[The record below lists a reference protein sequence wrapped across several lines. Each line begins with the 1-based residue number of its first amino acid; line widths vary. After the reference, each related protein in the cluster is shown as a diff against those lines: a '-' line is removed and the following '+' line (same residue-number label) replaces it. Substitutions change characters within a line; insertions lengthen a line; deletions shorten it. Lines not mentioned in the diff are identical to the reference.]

1 MWNPFLYPLTIPRLP
16 NKNYKPPTIYQ
27 LLEAIVNYG
36 KDDKTKIKN
45 LAKDGRSKFFDFE
58 YPLSSKVSKE
68 EFETMILN
76 KFMMRRIGFETLV
89 AFKVALNV
97 KLNEIMPIYNK
108 MFDFLEGWDLFN
120 DGEVTTRDR
129 DYTGNNYISSG
140 INSSS
145 TNTSDRR
152 FSELPQNEISN
163 VQDGRYM
170 TDYNYDTDNNTTNTN
185 QSTSG
190 NDSNREHEVITRSPA
205 DKIRIYREF
214 LENKNN
220 IYSMIFKD
228 LEELFY
234 QLV

>member
-1 MWNPFLYPLTIPRLP
+1 MWNPYLYPLTIPRLP
-16 NKNYKPPTIYQ
+16 DKNYKPPTIYQ

-45 LAKDGRSKFFDFE
+45 LAKDGRNKIFDFD
-58 YPLSSKVSKE
+58 YPLSSKVNKE
-68 EFETMILN
+68 DFESMILN

-89 AFKVALNV
+89 AFKIALNV
-97 KLNEIMPIYNK
+97 KLNEIMPVYNK

-129 DYTGNNYISSG
+129 DYSGNTQLNSG

-145 TNTSDRR
+145 ENTSDRR

-163 VQDGRYM
+163 VKDGRYM
-170 TDYNYDTDNNTTNTN
+170 TDYNYDTDNNTTSTN
-185 QSTSG
+185 QTSNS
-190 NDSNREHEVITRSPA
+190 NDSNREHEVISRSPS

-214 LENKNN
+214 LENRNN
-220 IYSMIFKD
+220 IYTMIFKD

>member
-1 MWNPFLYPLTIPRLP
+1 MWNPYLYPLTIPRL
-16 NKNYKPPTIYQ
+16 NTKNMKPPTIYQ

-45 LAKDGRSKFFDFE
+45 LARAGRSKFFDFD
-58 YPLSSKVSKE
+58 YPLSSKVNKE
-68 EFETMILN
+68 EFETLILN
-76 KFMMRRIGFETLV
+76 KFMMRRIGYETLT
-89 AFKVALNV
+89 AFKIALNV
-97 KLNEIMPIYNK
+97 KLNEVMPVYNK

-129 DYTGNNYISSG
+129 DYSGDSYMSSG

-145 TNTSDRR
+145 NNTSDRR

-185 QSTSG
+185 QSTTG
-190 NDSNREHEVITRSPA
+190 NDSNREHEVITRSPS

>member
-1 MWNPFLYPLTIPRLP
+1 MWNPYLYPLTIPRLP
-16 NKNYKPPTIYQ
+16 DKNYKPPTIYQ

-45 LAKDGRSKFFDFE
+45 LAKDGREKIFDFD
-58 YPLSSKVSKE
+58 YPLSSKVNKE
-68 EFETMILN
+68 DFESMILN

-89 AFKVALNV
+89 AFKIALNV
-97 KLNEIMPIYNK
+97 KLNEIMPVYNK

-129 DYTGNNYISSG
+129 DYSGNTQLNSG
-140 INSSS
+140 VNSSS
-145 TNTSDRR
+145 ENTSDRR

-163 VQDGRYM
+163 VKDGRYM
-170 TDYNYDTDNNTTNTN
+170 TDYNFDTDNNTTSTN
-185 QSTSG
+185 QTS
-190 NDSNREHEVITRSPA
+190 NSKDSNIEHEVISRSPS

-214 LENKNN
+214 LENRNN
-220 IYSMIFKD
+220 IYTMIFKD